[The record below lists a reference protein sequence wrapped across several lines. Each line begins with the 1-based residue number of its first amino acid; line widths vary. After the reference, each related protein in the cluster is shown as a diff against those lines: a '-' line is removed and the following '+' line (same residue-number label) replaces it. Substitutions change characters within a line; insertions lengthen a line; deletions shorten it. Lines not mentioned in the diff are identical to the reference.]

1 MGTINQESQENK
13 KSSNNKAGQEIQKN
27 KDILSLEG
35 QKILVTGVS
44 RHKGIGAAIVK
55 QLSAAGAKVAAHGY
69 TDYDFQMQYKDAETA
84 LSPRF
89 YENVTYLPSSDLM
102 EAGEAE
108 QVVDEA
114 VKVCGGLSG
123 LVLNHA
129 YSTHCPFGEWTLEH
143 IDRHLLVNVRASM
156 LMIQRFAMQAQGGC
170 ITLFTSGQYL
180 GPMTGEMAYAVSKEA
195 IRGLCVQAAHLLAP
209 QGIRVNCINPGPN
222 DTGYL
227 HGEDYHTV
235 AKMFPRGRW
244 GKPDDAADLVHF
256 LHSAKAEWI
265 TGQTIASEGGFNRFG
280 N

>member
-1 MGTINQESQENK
+1 MESMNQENPEYRDS
-13 KSSNNKAGQEIQKN
+13 
-27 KDILSLEG
+27 LSLSG
-35 QKILVTGVS
+35 QRILVTGVS
-44 RHKGIGAAIVK
+44 RQKGIGAAIVK
-55 QLSAAGAKVAAHGY
+55 QLSIAGAKVVAHGY
-69 TDYDFQMQYKDAETA
+69 TDYDFQMQYQDAETA
-84 LSPRF
+84 LSPAF

-102 EAGEAE
+102 EDKEAE
-108 QVVDEA
+108 RVVDRA
-114 VKVCGGLSG
+114 AKIYGGLSG

-129 YSTHCPFGEWTLEH
+129 YSTHCPLGEWTMEH

-156 LMIQRFAMQAQGGC
+156 LMIQRFAKQAQGGS

-227 HGEDYHTV
+227 YGEDYRTV
-235 AKMFPRGRW
+235 AKMFPGGRW
-244 GKPDDAADLVHF
+244 GKPLDAANLVQF
-256 LHSAKAEWI
+256 LHSDKAEWI

-280 N
+280 V